1 MAEWIT
7 ARLDYESIDGTLF
20 LLNSFLVAQ
29 LHNFLIVGMVL
40 EFDSRRREHPLK
52 RLMLL
57 LFQDLSDSQWRTF
70 RAGLPALTGVMAIFT
85 ILAGGLKAG
94 LHLSGRPMAW
104 FWLILSLSYIAYLH
118 GACVVFILA
127 IAISNFAIT
136 KAFGGTRAL
145 PILIWTFNIGF
156 LVANRVYEG
165 YRFSSFGEQLA
176 HLDQYRGVMRWQISF
191 NFVILRMLSFSLDYH
206 WARILRPSTVNWE
219 VCPLLVLQS

>member
-136 KAFGGTRAL
+136 KVHV
-145 PILIWTFNIGF
+145 P
-156 LVANRVYEG
+156 
-165 YRFSSFGEQLA
+165 
-176 HLDQYRGVMRWQISF
+176 HL
-191 NFVILRMLSFSLDYH
+191 FVVLLD
-206 WARILRPSTVNWE
+206 R
-219 VCPLLVLQS
+219 

>member
-136 KAFGGTRAL
+136 KVHVPHF
-145 PILIWTFNIGF
+145 IC
-156 LVANRVYEG
+156 
-165 YRFSSFGEQLA
+165 
-176 HLDQYRGVMRWQISF
+176 
-191 NFVILRMLSFSLDYH
+191 
-206 WARILRPSTVNWE
+206 
-219 VCPLLVLQS
+219 CPA